1 MEPSLRQISYFAGVQ
16 YTLATDRGM
25 AVPLHPAGK
34 AQLSGRYVT
43 LASIP
48 AAGATHPRPLSEIL
62 ADQAAG
68 GEGVAAAAVARAA
81 SLGGSAAYETP
92 GERLL
97 WLKLVGQSTALGPV
111 QLGEGGIFQ
120 AGVVSHYQLL
130 EFMDAPYTVT
140 LITISLGYGGLTWRR

>member
-1 MEPSLRQISYFAGVQ
+1 MAPSLRQILSFTGVQ

-34 AQLSGRYVT
+34 AQLGGRYVT
-43 LASIP
+43 LASKP
-48 AAGATHPRPLSEIL
+48 AADAAHLRPLSERL

-68 GEGVAAAAVARAA
+68 GEGGAAAAGTRAA
-81 SLGGSAAYETP
+81 SLGESAAFGTP

-97 WLKLVGQSTALGPV
+97 WLKLVGQITALGPV

-120 AGVVSHYQLL
+120 AGVVSPYQLMEL
-130 EFMDAPYTVT
+130 LDAPY
-140 LITISLGYGGLTWRR
+140 IDKNSL

>member
-1 MEPSLRQISYFAGVQ
+1 MAPSLRPIPYSAGVQ
-16 YTLATDRGM
+16 YTLANDRGM

-48 AAGATHPRPLSEIL
+48 AAGAAHLRPHSKIL
-62 ADQAAG
+62 ADQ
-68 GEGVAAAAVARAA
+68 GEGSAAAAVARAA
-81 SLGGSAAYETP
+81 SLVMPAAYEAP

-111 QLGEGGIFQ
+111 QLGEGGNFQ
-120 AGVVSHYQLL
+120 VGVVSLYQLL
-130 EFMDAPYTVT
+130 ELMDAPCTVT
-140 LITISLGYGGLTWRR
+140 LIKLSLVYEG